1 VNKIAGDGQAAGFC
15 DTGRGRRSTRRLVK
29 NFRFYDLCTVSRM
42 DEGIKMTQQK
52 TLILIDGHA
61 LAFRMFFALE
71 RTGMKTTDNQPSW
84 AVFGFLKAVFD
95 LLKHKEIK
103 PDAITV
109 AFDVGRQTFRVEK
122 YDQYKAN
129 RETMPDTLRSQMGLI
144 IEGLKAFNIPIYTK
158 EGFEADDVIGTICDK
173 ATKLGHKTLILT
185 GDQDAFQLI
194 DKEGS
199 VKVLIPSKGELV
211 EYDWDKVYE
220 KLGVYPDQVIDYKG
234 LRGDT
239 SDNIP
244 GIRGIGEKTA
254 QKLLSR
260 YPNME
265 ELFAHCEE
273 IPENAVRQK
282 ICDGKEIGMLSKEL
296 ATIVKD
302 VDIDFDFEGTH
313 IVLPNISDVT
323 SYLQKL
329 QFYGFIRNIDEIL
342 GSFDKNHIAEAKM
355 KPEPTVQ
362 IEAQQQPIVLEA
374 RAVNSCPM
382 QLGFFA
388 QEVKSKINK
397 DNAGF
402 DIKAITTNE
411 ELKELVATLKS
422 QTLISLD
429 TETTSVNIQEAE
441 LVGISIGYNS
451 LYSADSQVKIAE
463 GDEKT
468 KTFYL
473 PVSHQFGDQLELKD
487 VLEAIKPIL
496 EDGNIKKTLQNAK
509 FDYNILQ
516 NYNIKTK
523 GIIFD
528 TMLASYIK
536 DPTRKH
542 GLKTQSLEHLNHIM
556 QEISELIGS
565 GKNQMTMECV
575 SVDEATS
582 YACDDAYATLEL
594 TRFWQ
599 TNLDE
604 RELKLLYEMEVP
616 LALILAQME
625 YDGVSIDVEYLNT
638 LSSELS
644 KKIQDL
650 EALIFEIAGMTF
662 NVNSPK
668 QVGEV
673 LFEKLGIAAKKKR
686 GKANYSTGAEILEEL
701 ASEHKICEYLLAH
714 RQFSKLKSTYTDS
727 LPLLISK
734 KDNRIHTSYNQTVTT
749 TGRLSSSNPNL
760 QNIPIRTEEGNKI
773 RHAFVARDREN
784 GLLLSADYSQVELR
798 LLAHCSRDDSLIE
811 AFCSGEDVHTK
822 TAANVFEVPLEGVTK
837 DMRYKAKAVN
847 FGIIYGQSKYGLSKS
862 LGIAPFAAEM
872 FIEKYF
878 ATYPMVKD
886 YMQSTIRFAHQHGYV
901 ETIFGRKRYL
911 LNDLAS
917 PNNSI
922 REFAERAAINQ
933 PLQGTAADLIKMA
946 MIELDKKLKEN
957 NLKSK
962 MIMQVHDE
970 LILEVEQGELEQVK
984 KLTLEA
990 MELNQPLLVP
1000 LVVDISCGKSWLES

>member
-1 VNKIAGDGQAAGFC
+1 MAD
-15 DTGRGRRSTRRLVK
+15 
-29 NFRFYDLCTVSRM
+29 
-42 DEGIKMTQQK
+42 QK

-61 LAFRMFFALE
+61 LAFRQFFALE

-129 RETMPDTLRSQMGLI
+129 RETMPDTLRSQMKLI

-173 ATKLGHKTLILT
+173 AKKLGHKTLILT

-194 DKEGS
+194 DKEGF

-211 EYDWDKVYE
+211 EYDWEKVYE

-282 ICDGKEIGMLSKEL
+282 ICDGKEVGMLSKEL
-296 ATIVKD
+296 ATIVKN
-302 VDIDFDFEGTH
+302 VDIDFDFVGTH
-313 IVLPNISDVT
+313 IELPNIDDVT
-323 SYLQKL
+323 NFLRKM
-329 QFYGFIRNIDEIL
+329 QFYSFIKNIDGIL
-342 GSFDKNHIAEAKM
+342 GSFDKGVNG
-355 KPEPTVQ
+355 KPDSKLDLP
-362 IEAQQQPIVLEA
+362 IQQQEA
-374 RAVNSCPM
+374 SSEQPQLFEVKTVNSCPM

-388 QEVKSKINK
+388 QEVKNKINK
-397 DNAGF
+397 DDMDF
-402 DIKAITTNE
+402 EIKAITTNE
-411 ELKELVATLKS
+411 DLKELVETLKT

-451 LYSADSQVKIAE
+451 QYSAKSEVKIE
-463 GDEKT
+463 QGTEKT

-473 PVSHQFGDQLELKD
+473 PVSHQFGDQLELND
-487 VLEAIKPIL
+487 MLEAIKPIL
-496 EDGNIKKTLQNAK
+496 EDEEIKKTLQNAK

-516 NYNIKTK
+516 NYGIKIK

-536 DPTRKH
+536 DPARKH
-542 GLKTQSLEHLNHIM
+542 GLKTQSLEHLNHVM
-556 QEISELIGS
+556 QEITELIGS
-565 GKNQMTMECV
+565 GKNQMSMECV
-575 SVDEATS
+575 SVDEATA

-594 TRFWQ
+594 TKFWQ
-599 TNLDE
+599 QNLDE
-604 RELKLLYEMEVP
+604 RELKLLYDVEVP
-616 LALILAQME
+616 LALVLAQME
-625 YDGVSIDVEYLNT
+625 YDGVAIDIEYLNT
-638 LSSELS
+638 LSSELNT
-644 KKIQDL
+644 KIRDL
-650 EALIFEIAGMTF
+650 ESKIFEIAGMTF

-686 GKANYSTGAEILEEL
+686 GKVNYSTSAEILEEL
-701 ASEHKICEYLLAH
+701 AQEHKICEYLLSH

-734 KDNRIHTSYNQTVTT
+734 KDGRIHTSYNQTVTT

-773 RHAFVARDREN
+773 RKAFIAGSREN
-784 GLLLSADYSQVELR
+784 GQDSGQNEGILLSADYSQIELR

-811 AFCSGEDVHTK
+811 AFCSGEDVHAK
-822 TAANVFEVPLEGVTK
+822 TAAKVFEVPLEGVTK

-847 FGIIYGQSKYGLSKS
+847 FGIIYGQSKYGLAKS

-878 ATYPMVKD
+878 ATYPKVKE
-886 YMQSTIRFAHQHGYV
+886 YMQSTIKFAHENGYV

-917 PNNSI
+917 PNHAI
-922 REFAERAAINQ
+922 KEAAERAAINQ

-946 MIELDKKLKEN
+946 MIDLHKKLLEN
-957 NLKSK
+957 NFKSK

-970 LILEVEQGELEQVK
+970 LIIETEPNELEQVK

-990 MELNQPLLVP
+990 MELNQQLLVP
-1000 LVVDISCGKSWLES
+1000 LVVDVSCNKSWIEN

>member
-1 VNKIAGDGQAAGFC
+1 
-15 DTGRGRRSTRRLVK
+15 
-29 NFRFYDLCTVSRM
+29 
-42 DEGIKMTQQK
+42 MTEQK

-61 LAFRMFFALE
+61 LAFRQFFALE
-71 RTGMKTTDNQPSW
+71 RTGMKTTDNQPTW
-84 AVFGFLKAVFD
+84 AVFGFFKAVFD
-95 LLKHKEIK
+95 LLKNQDIK

-129 RETMPDTLRSQMGLI
+129 RETMPDTLRSQMALI
-144 IEGLKAFNIPIYTK
+144 FEGLRAFNIPIYTK
-158 EGFEADDVIGTICDK
+158 EGYEADDVIGTIADK

-185 GDQDAFQLI
+185 GDQDSFQLI
-194 DKEGS
+194 DKDGF
-199 VKVLIPSKGELV
+199 VKVIVPSKGELI
-211 EYDWDKVYE
+211 EYNWDKVYE

-282 ICDGKEIGMLSKEL
+282 ICEGKDIGMLSKEL

-302 VDIDFDFEGTH
+302 VDIDFDFTHTH
-313 IVLPNISDVT
+313 IELPSIDDVT
-323 SYLQKL
+323 GFLQKM
-329 QFYGFIRNIDEIL
+329 QFYSFIKGIDGIL
-342 GSFDKNHIAEAKM
+342 GSFDKDAKGKEQNLKSEKIVEIENKVEPSHIS
-355 KPEPTVQ
+355 PLTSHSSP
-362 IEAQQQPIVLEA
+362 
-374 RAVNSCPM
+374 SCQM
-382 QLGFFA
+382 QLGLFS
-388 QEVKSKINK
+388 QEVKQKINR
-397 DNAGF
+397 DNIPF
-402 DIKAITTNE
+402 KMKAITTNE
-411 ELKELVATLKS
+411 DLKELIENLKK
-422 QTLISLD
+422 QKMFSLD
-429 TETTSVNIQEAE
+429 TETTSVIIQEAE
-441 LVGISIGYNS
+441 LVGISFAYESDSEPLTYYIPLFHQIG
-451 LYSADSQVKIAE
+451 E
-463 GDEKT
+463 
-468 KTFYL
+468 
-473 PVSHQFGDQLELKD
+473 QLELD
-487 VLEAIKPIL
+487 YVLEELKPVL
-496 EDGNIKKTLQNAK
+496 EDENIKKTLQNAK
-509 FDYNILQ
+509 FDYNIFQ
-516 NYNIKTK
+516 NYGIKIK
-523 GIIFD
+523 GIFFD

-556 QEISELIGS
+556 QEITELIGT
-565 GKNQMTMECV
+565 GKNQISMECV
-575 SVDEATS
+575 SVEEATS

-594 TRFWQ
+594 TKYWQ
-599 TNLDE
+599 EHLDE
-604 RELKLLYEMEVP
+604 RELKLLYDVEVP
-616 LALILAQME
+616 LSLVLAQME
-625 YDGVSIDVEYLNT
+625 YDGVAVDVEYLNKLT
-638 LSSELS
+638 SEFNNQ
-644 KKIQDL
+644 IADL
-650 EALIFEIAGMTF
+650 ESKIFEIAGVTF

-673 LFEKLGIAAKKKR
+673 LFGTLGIEAKKKR
-686 GKANYSTGAEILEEL
+686 GKANYSTGAEVLEEL
-701 ASEHKICEYLLAH
+701 AGEHKICEYLLQH
-714 RQFSKLKSTYTDS
+714 RKFSKLKSTYTDA
-727 LPLLISK
+727 LPQLISK
-734 KDNRIHTSYNQTVTT
+734 KDGRIHTSYNQTVTT

-773 RHAFVARDREN
+773 RHAFVSSDREN
-784 GLLLSADYSQVELR
+784 GILLSADYSQIELR

-811 AFCSGEDVHTK
+811 AFCSGEDIHTK
-822 TAANVFEVPLEGVTK
+822 TAASVFEVPIDGVTK

-847 FGIIYGQSKYGLSKS
+847 FGIIYGQSKYGLSKA
-862 LGIAPFAAEM
+862 LNIAPFAAEM

-878 ATYPMVKD
+878 ASYPNVRK
-886 YMQSTIRFAHQHGYV
+886 YMQDTIQFAHSHGYV

-917 PNNSI
+917 PNHAI
-922 REFAERAAINQ
+922 REAAERAAINQ

-946 MIELDKKLKEN
+946 MIELDKKLKEHKV
-957 NLKSK
+957 KSK

-970 LILEVEQGELEQVK
+970 LIIDVVAGELDLIK

-1000 LVVDISCGKSWLES
+1000 LVVDISCGKSWLEG

>member
-1 VNKIAGDGQAAGFC
+1 MAD
-15 DTGRGRRSTRRLVK
+15 
-29 NFRFYDLCTVSRM
+29 
-42 DEGIKMTQQK
+42 QK

-61 LAFRMFFALE
+61 LAFRQFFALE
-71 RTGMKTTDNQPSW
+71 RTGMKTTDNQPTW
-84 AVFGFLKAVFD
+84 AVFGFFKAVFD
-95 LLKHKEIK
+95 LLKNQDIK

-109 AFDVGRQTFRVEK
+109 AFDVGRKTFRVEK

-144 IEGLKAFNIPIYTK
+144 FEGLKAFNIPIYTK

-185 GDQDAFQLI
+185 GDHDAFQLI
-194 DKEGS
+194 DKDGF
-199 VKVLIPSKGELV
+199 VKVLIPSKGELL

-220 KLGVYPDQVIDYKG
+220 KLGVYPNQVIDYKG

-254 QKLLSR
+254 QKLLSK

-273 IPENAVRQK
+273 IEGNSIRQK
-282 ICDGKEIGMLSKEL
+282 VCDGKEIGMLSKEL
-296 ATIVKD
+296 ATIVTN

-313 IVLPNISDVT
+313 IELPNLDSVT
-323 SYLQKL
+323 QFLQKMQL
-329 QFYGFIRNIDEIL
+329 YGFIKNIDTIL
-342 GSFDKNHIAEAKM
+342 GSFNKDIKNNTRKDAKENSSLLTQEQESPAILEAK
-355 KPEPTVQ
+355 P
-362 IEAQQQPIVLEA
+362 
-374 RAVNSCPM
+374 VNSCAM

-388 QEVKSKINK
+388 QEVKNKINK

-402 DIKAITTNE
+402 EFKAISTSD
-411 ELKELVATLKS
+411 ELKEFVDTIKKQS
-422 QTLISLD
+422 LISLD

-451 LYSADSQVKIAE
+451 LYSAKSQVKIADGE
-463 GDEKT
+463 EKT
-468 KTFYL
+468 KTVYL
-473 PVSHQFGDQLELKD
+473 PISHQYGDQLELNE
-487 VLEAIKPIL
+487 VLEAIRPVL
-496 EDGNIKKTLQNAK
+496 EDENIKKTLQNAK
-509 FDYNILQ
+509 FDYNIFQ
-516 NYNIKTK
+516 NYNIKLK
-523 GIIFD
+523 GVIFD

-542 GLKTQSLEHLNHIM
+542 GLKTQSMEHLNHVM
-556 QEISELIGS
+556 QEITELIGS
-565 GKNQMTMECV
+565 GKNQMSMECV
-575 SVDEATS
+575 SVDDATA

-594 TRFWQ
+594 TKFWQ
-599 TNLDE
+599 RNLDE
-604 RELKLLYEMEVP
+604 QELKLLYDVEVP
-616 LALILAQME
+616 LALVLAQME
-625 YDGVSIDVEYLNT
+625 YDGVSVDVEYLNN
-638 LSSELS
+638 LSNDFSSKITELET
-644 KKIQDL
+644 K
-650 EALIFEIAGMTF
+650 IFEIAGIPF

-668 QVGEV
+668 QVGEI
-673 LFEKLGIAAKKKR
+673 LFERLGIAAKKKR
-686 GKANYSTGAEILEEL
+686 GKANYSTGAEVLEEL
-701 ASEHKICEYLLAH
+701 AAENKICEYLLEH
-714 RQFSKLKSTYTDS
+714 RKYSKLKSTYTDS
-727 LPLLISK
+727 LPLLISR
-734 KDNRIHTSYNQTVTT
+734 KDGRIHTSYNQTVTT

-760 QNIPIRTEEGNKI
+760 QNIPIRSEEGNKL
-773 RHAFVARDREN
+773 RRAFVAKDRES

-811 AFCSGEDVHTK
+811 AFCSDEDVHTK
-822 TAANVFEVPLEGVTK
+822 TAASVFEVPLEGVTK

-847 FGIIYGQSKYGLSKS
+847 FGIIYGQSKYGLAKS

-878 ATYPMVKD
+878 ATYPKVRE
-886 YMQSTIRFAHQHGYV
+886 YMQSTIRFAHEHGYV

-911 LNDLAS
+911 LNDLNS
-917 PNNSI
+917 PNHAI
-922 REFAERAAINQ
+922 REAAERASINQ

-957 NLKSK
+957 KLKTK

-970 LILEVEQGELEQVK
+970 LLLEVAPDELELVK
-984 KLTLEA
+984 KLTLSA

-1000 LVVDISCGKSWLES
+1000 LVVDVNCGSSWQE